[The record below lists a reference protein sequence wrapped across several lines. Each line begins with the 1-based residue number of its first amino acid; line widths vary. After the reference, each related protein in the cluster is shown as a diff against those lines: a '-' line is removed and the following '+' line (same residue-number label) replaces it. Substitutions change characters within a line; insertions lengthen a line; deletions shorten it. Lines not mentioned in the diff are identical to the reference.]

1 MTRSEAALKRR
12 AAKRNRSIEE
22 QRLKDNMEDGNKI
35 NSNND
40 NVKKRKMEDNNNNY
54 SSFTKNDN
62 PNNIIDP
69 LKEDGAWICPTCGN
83 HNFASR
89 KSCNSKTCKTI
100 RPGGFNNNNNGKSNY
115 NNYNNNNTNNKKHYK
130 IISKGGFNIMVSKR
144 RTDNNGNA
152 SKVLI
157 PKLKWPE
164 QAGPERIKYNQNLR
178 ERYNQDQTSLD
189 DKELER
195 ALILIKR
202 DQRKKEKKLKQKI
215 ERERKKEMRRIR
227 KERHNALI
235 NQSKK

>member
-40 NVKKRKMEDNNNNY
+40 NVKKRKMED
-54 SSFTKNDN
+54 
-62 PNNIIDP
+62 
-69 LKEDGAWICPTCGN
+69 
-83 HNFASR
+83 
-89 KSCNSKTCKTI
+89 
-100 RPGGFNNNNNGKSNY
+100 
-115 NNYNNNNTNNKKHYK
+115 NNNTNNKKHYK

-178 ERYNQDQTSLD
+178 ERYNQDRTGLD

>member
-1 MTRSEAALKRR
+1 
-12 AAKRNRSIEE
+12 
-22 QRLKDNMEDGNKI
+22 
-35 NSNND
+35 
-40 NVKKRKMEDNNNNY
+40 
-54 SSFTKNDN
+54 
-62 PNNIIDP
+62 
-69 LKEDGAWICPTCGN
+69 
-83 HNFASR
+83 
-89 KSCNSKTCKTI
+89 
-100 RPGGFNNNNNGKSNY
+100 
-115 NNYNNNNTNNKKHYK
+115 
-130 IISKGGFNIMVSKR
+130 MVSKR

-227 KERHNALI
+227 KERHIALI
-235 NQSKK
+235 NQTKK

>member
-40 NVKKRKMEDNNNNY
+40 NVKKRKMED
-54 SSFTKNDN
+54 
-62 PNNIIDP
+62 
-69 LKEDGAWICPTCGN
+69 
-83 HNFASR
+83 
-89 KSCNSKTCKTI
+89 
-100 RPGGFNNNNNGKSNY
+100 

>member
-40 NVKKRKMEDNNNNY
+40 NVKKRKMEDN
-54 SSFTKNDN
+54 
-62 PNNIIDP
+62 
-69 LKEDGAWICPTCGN
+69 
-83 HNFASR
+83 
-89 KSCNSKTCKTI
+89 
-100 RPGGFNNNNNGKSNY
+100 
-115 NNYNNNNTNNKKHYK
+115 NNNNTNNKKHYK

-178 ERYNQDQTSLD
+178 ERYNQDRTSLD
-189 DKELER
+189 DTELER